1 MKETGSALR
10 SVAISVLDTG
20 VPEETVELARRI
32 EAVGFGRLWVTE
44 HHTETQS
51 ACPSIMAAAVL
62 ASTTRLSVTVGGVL
76 ARIHSPFF
84 LAEQL
89 KVLAKLYGD
98 RIQFGVV
105 GTLPGDSIRDA
116 IGTPLADTPE
126 EYRQRLLQLRDLALA
141 VPVAKPAAQSISGN
155 IRQTLE
161 VHDGEQADQ
170 RQTIGPVGGEPTSFC
185 ICGTSEES
193 ATFTGELGFPFAF
206 HHFLCPQDRQE
217 DRVAVCQRFRE
228 SGGSRLSVAV
238 SGISADSTSEAARL
252 WNESNQSRHTRRP
265 SFLGSAEES
274 AAQIATIVN
283 EMAADEVVIQPL
295 SHDFQT
301 RISTLVSLYEP
312 LKARFDH

>member
-1 MKETGSALR
+1 
-10 SVAISVLDTG
+10 VLDTG
-20 VPEETVELARRI
+20 VPDETVELARRI

-98 RIQFGVV
+98 RVQFGVV
-105 GTLPGDSIRDA
+105 GTLPSDSIRDA

-126 EYRQRLLQLRDLALA
+126 EYRQRLLRLRDLALA
-141 VPVAKPAAQSISGN
+141 VPAAKPAAQSISGN
-155 IRQTLE
+155 IRQTPE

-170 RQTIGPVGGEPTSFC
+170 RHSIGPVCAEPTSFC

-217 DRVAVCQRFRE
+217 DRIAVCQRFRE

-238 SGISADSTSEAARL
+238 SGISAASTSEAERL
-252 WNESNQSRHTRRP
+252 WEEFNRGRHTRRP

-295 SHDFQT
+295 SNDFQT
-301 RISTLVSLYEP
+301 RISTLEAVFHP
-312 LKARFDH
+312 LKAHFDH